1 MWFQWRQ
8 LILLGGPQQIDTS
21 PNKISFMHNKIILTL
36 SPREVCERPNE
47 IDIKESAR
55 EKGDE

>member
-1 MWFQWRQ
+1 
-8 LILLGGPQQIDTS
+8 
-21 PNKISFMHNKIILTL
+21 MHNKIILTL